1 MAREYKKAFD
11 EIRRDTEAGKIE
23 KQLDKVSPKF
33 REQLKKE
40 LEEEARKKKQE
51 KLKSKIKRLRKKRQV
66 KKEFRAKENFPG
78 FTNKEVADAKMKELH
93 ENKRKNKKGSGG
105 RGGVP
110 LSNKILKGGFGK
122 KIY

>member
-1 MAREYKKAFD
+1 MAREYKKVYD

-23 KQLDKVSPKF
+23 KQLDKVSPKY

-40 LEEEARKKKQE
+40 LEEEAKKKKQQ

-93 ENKRKNKKGSGG
+93 ENKRKRKGSGG

-110 LSNKILKGGFGK
+110 LSNTILKGGFGK